1 MQKII
6 AIDTEFERYNTYRP
20 ILSLV
25 QVKEQG
31 KSAIIYDILDKTDEN
46 IKSINY
52 LESLLKDN
60 DVIKIFHAS
69 RQDME
74 AIYCNFGITLKNIF
88 DTQIAYKILH
98 QENEIGYA
106 NIVKKYCNIEIK
118 KEKRLQKSH
127 WLKRPLKE
135 EQIFYAK
142 QDVEYLHEIYFK
154 MLKEFEEKPKL
165 YKRFVEECRYYENEE
180 LYKFNPSILWKKNR
194 NRLQKTDNYKAIRDL
209 FFLREKIANKVNLP
223 REFVLK
229 FVDLVNFANTC
240 DIKYLKIHRKVNK
253 NVFIECLNKKN
264 NK

>member
-1 MQKII
+1 MSRII

-31 KSAIIYDILDKTDEN
+31 GVAIIYDILDKTEKNIEN
-46 IKSINY
+46 IRY

-60 DVIKIFHAS
+60 DIIKIIHAS

-74 AIYCNFGITLKNIF
+74 AIYCHFGITLKNIF

-98 QENEIGYA
+98 NEAEIGYA
-106 NIVKKYCNIEIK
+106 KLVENYCNIEIK

-165 YKRFVEECRYYENEE
+165 YNKFTEECRYYENEE

-194 NRLQKTDNYKAIRDL
+194 HRLQKTDNYKAIRDL
-209 FFLREKIANKVNLP
+209 FFLREKIAHKVNLP

-229 FVDLVNFANTC
+229 FTDLVNFANTD
-240 DIKYLKIHRKVNK
+240 DIKYLKTHRKVDK
-253 NVFIECLNKKN
+253 NIFIKSLNKTK
-264 NK
+264 